1 MSKLSDAVYN
11 TLREIYPHQTIDGEH
26 YIYYKGTRLFFDF
39 YLRGMKI
46 FIECQGAQHSKFV
59 KHFHGTAEKFRAQK
73 KRDKLKLDY
82 IAEHNDNTIIYFYD
96 WENIT
101 RELVLKKLYDSQEV
115 YDEYQ

>member
-11 TLREIYPHQTIDGEH
+11 MLKEIYPHQTIDCEY

-59 KHFHGTAEKFRAQK
+59 KHFHGTAEKFRGQK
-73 KRDKLKLDY
+73 KRDRLKREYLEEYD
-82 IAEHNDNTIIYFYD
+82 DSTMIYFYD

-101 RELVLKKLYDSQEV
+101 KDLVLQKLYDSQEESG
-115 YDEYQ
+115 DE